1 MHLID
6 THTHLYSEE
15 FDQDIET
22 IVARAIRQ
30 NVKHMYLPAIDS
42 LSHEKLI
49 ALYEKYSD
57 VMRPMMGLHPCSVTE
72 SPQAELDI
80 AYTHLQSRKDWSA
93 VGEIG
98 LDFHWDTTHK
108 SQQVAAFRTQIE
120 WAIEAGLPIVIHS
133 RKSTYECIDVLKEYK
148 GKLRG
153 IFHCFSGSAEE
164 AKEVVKLDFLLG
176 IGGVVTYKNAGLKNV
191 LPSIGLEHLVLE
203 TDAPYLTPVPYRGK
217 RNESSYIR
225 LIADEVAQI
234 MQVGVSTVAEKT
246 TANALALFKR

>member
-6 THTHLYSEE
+6 THAHLYSEE
-15 FDQDIET
+15 FDQDIEI
-22 IVARAIRQ
+22 IVERAIRQ
-30 NVKHMYLPAIDS
+30 NVKQLYLPAIDS
-42 LSHEKLI
+42 QSHEKLI
-49 ALYEKYSD
+49 ALSD
-57 VMRPMMGLHPCSVTE
+57 QYPDMMRPMMGLHPCSVTE
-72 SPQAELDI
+72 NPQTELDF
-80 AYTHLQSRKDWSA
+80 AHAHLQSRKDWVA

-98 LDFHWDTTHK
+98 LDFYWDTTYK

-120 WAIEAGLPIVIHS
+120 WAIDAELPIVIHS
-133 RKSTYECIDVLKEYK
+133 RKSTYECIDILKEYK
-148 GKLRG
+148 GKIRG
-153 IFHCFSGSAEE
+153 IFHCFSGSVEE

-203 TDAPYLTPVPYRGK
+203 TDSPYLTPVPYRGK

-234 MQVGVSTVAEKT
+234 MQVGVSIVAEKT

>member
-6 THTHLYSEE
+6 THAHLYSEE
-15 FDQDIET
+15 FEQDIAT
-22 IVARAIRQ
+22 IVERASRQ
-30 NVKHMYLPAIDS
+30 NVKQIYLPAIDS

-49 ALYEKYSD
+49 ALSD
-57 VMRPMMGLHPCSVTE
+57 QYPDMMRPMMGLHPCSVTE
-72 SPQAELDI
+72 NSQIELDM
-80 AYTHLQSRKDWSA
+80 AHAHLQNRKDWVA

-98 LDFHWDTTHK
+98 LDFYWDTTYK
-108 SQQVAAFRTQIE
+108 TQQIAAFRTQIE
-120 WAIEAGLPIVIHS
+120 WAIEANLPIVIHS
-133 RKSTYECIDVLKEYK
+133 RKSTYECIDILKDYK

-153 IFHCFSGSAEE
+153 IFHCFSGSIEE

-191 LPSIGLEHLVLE
+191 LPAIGLAHLVLE

-225 LIADEVAQI
+225 LIADEIAQI
-234 MQVGVSTVAEKT
+234 MQVGVSAVADKT
-246 TANALALFKR
+246 TENALVLFKR